1 MTTPSHTSQRATIHH
16 RPTPNAPPSPARGV
30 VVVGG
35 GGGGA
40 MRQERRLYSLLG
52 LLLLLAVVYLTW
64 FPTTHDGVG
73 GGWVKLP
80 VPWLQPRMPF
90 AARRGTHFV
99 DADTGSPLYVN
110 GWNSYW
116 LLPARSTAL
125 AAEML
130 RRGRRMGLSVCRTW
144 AFSDGGPGALQI
156 SPGRFSEAVFQV
168 LDYVIYEARRNH
180 IRLILCLVNNLDN
193 LGGKAQYVQ
202 WAQAA
207 GANVTNSTDSFYS
220 HPTIKR
226 YYKDYVKAI
235 LTRRNS
241 YSGIR
246 YSDEPAIFA
255 WELMNEPRCVS
266 NSSGPYLQAWI
277 AEMAAY
283 VKSLDTNHLV
293 TVGTEGF
300 YGPGI
305 AERLGVNPGEWAAS
319 LCSDFIQNS
328 AVEHIDFAS
337 VHAYPDSWL
346 PRANLEEK
354 VRYLSNWVDSHLN
367 DSEQILKK
375 PVLFT
380 EVGYLQHS
388 DANSNSTVDRDII
401 LRIVYDKIYD
411 SARKLQAGSGALI
424 WQLMVEGTHMYGDN
438 FSVVARDRPSTYS
451 LITNQSCRLQ
461 RLYGEGDPG
470 WQCSIPP

>member
-73 GGWVKLP
+73 GGGSAAGA
-80 VPWLQPRMPF
+80 PRMPF
-90 AARRGTHFV
+90 AARRGTRFV

-116 LLPARSTAL
+116 LLPAR
-125 AAEML
+125 
-130 RRGRRMGLSVCRTW
+130 
-144 AFSDGGPGALQI
+144 DGGPGALQI

>member
-1 MTTPSHTSQRATIHH
+1 M
-16 RPTPNAPPSPARGV
+16 
-30 VVVGG
+30 
-35 GGGGA
+35 
-40 MRQERRLYSLLG
+40 
-52 LLLLLAVVYLTW
+52 
-64 FPTTHDGVG
+64 
-73 GGWVKLP
+73 
-80 VPWLQPRMPF
+80 
-90 AARRGTHFV
+90 
-99 DADTGSPLYVN
+99 
-110 GWNSYW
+110 
-116 LLPARSTAL
+116 
-125 AAEML
+125 
-130 RRGRRMGLSVCRTW
+130 
-144 AFSDGGPGALQI
+144 
-156 SPGRFSEAVFQV
+156 
-168 LDYVIYEARRNH
+168 
-180 IRLILCLVNNLDN
+180 
-193 LGGKAQYVQ
+193 
-202 WAQAA
+202 
-207 GANVTNSTDSFYS
+207 TNSTDSFYS

-346 PRANLEEK
+346 PRASLEEK